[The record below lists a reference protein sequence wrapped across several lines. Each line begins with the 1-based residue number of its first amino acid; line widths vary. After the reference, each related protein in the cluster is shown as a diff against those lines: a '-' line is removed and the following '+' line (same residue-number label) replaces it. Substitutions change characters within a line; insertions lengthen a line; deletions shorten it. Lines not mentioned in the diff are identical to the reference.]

1 MTIERNSTPS
11 LQGICERGSDCP
23 ICQLGL
29 SVSKTVYI
37 VTLLYALLNEFN
49 SESETVKE
57 ETLKCA
63 KKKLFPERTYV
74 CWSCLMIILLLRS

>member
-1 MTIERNSTPS
+1 MAIERNSTPS

-37 VTLLYALLNEFN
+37 VILLYALLNEFN
-49 SESETVKE
+49 SESGTVKE

-63 KKKLFPERTYV
+63 KKNCFPSTHIFV
-74 CWSCLMIILLLRS
+74 GVV